1 MTDTK
6 EDTKKTYMVTGASSG
21 IGQSICIE
29 LSKNANVIL
38 LARNAERLQ
47 ETLALMTEGDHAI
60 IEGDISKIENI
71 ANYVSQAYTKYT
83 VLDGFA
89 HCAGI
94 GGIFRLSQTTYDLIH
109 SIMLVNYY
117 SFMEFVRC
125 LMKHK
130 KKAHPFHIV
139 AMSSQCAISHQ
150 KYYPIYAASK
160 AALEASIR
168 PLGTELII
176 KNTTIN
182 AIRPAFVDTPMIAA
196 SDDILGN
203 FEQEIIKNGF
213 QPMGLIPPEYVAT
226 LAVHLLS
233 DDAKYTTGMVIPI
246 NGGAPC

>member
-1 MTDTK
+1 M
-6 EDTKKTYMVTGASSG
+6 KKTYMITGASSG
-21 IGQSICIE
+21 IGRSICIE

-38 LARNAERLQ
+38 IARNTERLQ
-47 ETLALMTEGDHAI
+47 ETLDLMNAGEHMI
-60 IEGDISKIENI
+60 MQGDISKIDDI
-71 ANYVSQAYTKYT
+71 AAFVKQAYDKYT

-94 GGIFRLSQTTYDLIH
+94 GGIFRLSQSNFEQINSL
-109 SIMLVNYY
+109 MLVNYY
-117 SFMEFVRC
+117 AFMEFVRQ
-125 LMKHK
+125 LMKSK

-139 AMSSQCAISHQ
+139 GISSQATVSHQ
-150 KYYPIYAASK
+150 KYYSIYAASK
-160 AALEASIR
+160 AALEACIR
-168 PLGTELII
+168 PLSTELIL

-182 AIRPAFVDTPMIAA
+182 AIRPALVNTPMIAIN
-196 SDDILGN
+196 DDLVGD

-213 QPMGLIPPEYVAT
+213 QPMGLIPPKYVAK

>member
-1 MTDTK
+1 MTETQ
-6 EDTKKTYMVTGASSG
+6 ENLKKTYMVTGASSG

-29 LSKNANVIL
+29 LSKKNNVIL
-38 LARNAERLQ
+38 LARNPERLQ
-47 ETLALMTEGDHAI
+47 ETLALMSAGNHMIIQGDV
-60 IEGDISKIENI
+60 SKIENI
-71 ANYVSQAYTKYT
+71 IDYVKQAYAKYT

-94 GGIFRLSQTTYDLIH
+94 GGIFRLSQSNYELIH

-117 SFMEFVRC
+117 AFMEFVRC
-125 LMKHK
+125 LMKSK
-130 KKAHPFHIV
+130 KKIHPFHII
-139 AMSSQCAISHQ
+139 AMSSQGAISHQ

-168 PLGTELII
+168 PLGTELIA

-182 AIRPAFVDTPMIAA
+182 AIRPAFVDTVMIAGN
-196 SDDILGN
+196 DDYLGN

-213 QPMGLIPPEYVAT
+213 QPMGLIPPKYVAK